1 MNLFLSKIR
10 NREYLIYII
19 VFFCSVLVTSLFLIL
34 LPESFSANQSS
45 DFTSSYE
52 PLARNLLLGNGYS
65 VDGSNFYTF
74 YPPGFPL
81 ILAGQIWIA
90 RVFSLPER
98 SVDLASNVF
107 LVAFTLTIFFHL
119 TSKITTKMSALITT
133 GLLMTYPFLLWLT
146 KQPNSEIPFIT
157 FLFLS
162 FSIFLSASLWKK
174 YHSLW
179 FLLSGLL
186 LGISILIRPIAVF
199 FPLVF
204 VVSIFV
210 LLSKTT
216 TNNKIFTSLIFIFGV
231 LLVVLPW
238 EAIVYDKTDK
248 VVLISENSSMALRGG
263 LVFAVADDSYKQPVS
278 VPKDV
283 ELLMMEIKQDYES
296 FGDKQKI
303 VSFLSEKLVESPIA
317 VLKLFTI
324 KALRSWYATDSQS
337 YENLILL
344 AQIPY
349 IVMIGVGSII
359 AWRKQGIVR
368 KVMIVIWLITLIDWG
383 MTILVTSTLRYMV
396 PVICLQFMNM
406 AQVPLLFLEKF
417 SPKKNALQ
425 PFALQKTP

>member
-81 ILAGQIWIA
+81 IIAGQFWIA
-90 RVFSLPER
+90 RVFSLQEGF
-98 SVDLASNVF
+98 VNTASNVF
-107 LVAFTLTIFFHL
+107 LVALIVTLFFHVARRL
-119 TSKITTKMSALITT
+119 TSQLVALITT

-146 KQPNSEIPFIT
+146 KQPNSETPFIAV
-157 FLFLS
+157 LFLS
-162 FSIFLSASLWKK
+162 FSALLSASLTQKK
-174 YHSLW
+174 NKPW
-179 FLLSGLL
+179 FLLSGFL
-186 LGISILIRPIAVF
+186 LGLSMLIRPIAVF

-204 VVSIFV
+204 VISIFI
-210 LLSKTT
+210 LLDKTP
-216 TNNKIFTSLIFIFGV
+216 KKEKLITSLIFLSGV
-231 LLVVLPW
+231 LLAVLPW
-238 EAIVYDKTDK
+238 EISVFNKAGK

-263 LVFAVADDSYKQPVS
+263 LVFAVADKSYKQPVP

-283 ELLMMEIKQDYES
+283 EVLMMEIKQDYY
-296 FGDKQKI
+296 
-303 VSFLSEKLVESPIA
+303 SFLDRRSIISFFSEKLVESPGT
-317 VLKLFTI
+317 VFKLFGI

-349 IVMIGVGSII
+349 IVMIVVGSII

-368 KVMIVIWLITLIDWG
+368 QIMIVIWLITLINWG

-396 PVICLQFMNM
+396 PVICLQFMNI
-406 AQVPLLFLEKF
+406 AQIPLLLVDKF
-417 SPKKNALQ
+417 SKKIYPSLL
-425 PFALQKTP
+425 PL